1 MASNLTAATAP
12 DAAADAASPAERN
25 RSSDHSMH
33 ILPPLPSPA
42 LIWRRRAFALAALT
56 LLAGCGTNNGDFG
69 EVRGTYLRDDMHDWL
84 GKDIFAGPKTIP
96 SSFKLTDDERALRDL
111 AYPLIEA
118 PYDRQQWYSA
128 FGEYNEVIH
137 DPRTTFNRS
146 EYANRLLKSY
156 YRSSSAQYAK
166 LAEDIRNDITRL
178 PQFFETA
185 ARVLDTDEKR
195 RVSLGYISELS
206 PKERDNALR
215 RIRENAALV
224 LLVQTKLS
232 QRVSA
237 YRYALER
244 LVITT
249 PSALSV
255 DVERSTNQLQAQIA
269 YYRTHSAPTWVRE
282 QSLASNP

>member
-1 MASNLTAATAP
+1 
-12 DAAADAASPAERN
+12 
-25 RSSDHSMH
+25 
-33 ILPPLPSPA
+33 
-42 LIWRRRAFALAALT
+42 
-56 LLAGCGTNNGDFG
+56 
-69 EVRGTYLRDDMHDWL
+69 MHDWL
-84 GKDIFAGPKTIP
+84 SKDVGQKTPP
-96 SSFKLTDDERALRDL
+96 SKFGLTDDERALRDL

-128 FGEYNEVIH
+128 FGEYNVVVH

-156 YRSSSAQYAK
+156 YRSPSAQYSK
-166 LAEDIRNDITRL
+166 LSEDIRNDITRL

-195 RVSLGYISELS
+195 RISLGYISDIS

-215 RIRENAALV
+215 RIRENASLV
-224 LLVQTKLS
+224 SLVQTKLS

-237 YRYALER
+237 YRFALER

-249 PSALSV
+249 PSAQSV
-255 DVERSTNQLQAQIA
+255 DVERSTNQLQSQIA
-269 YYRTHSAPTWVRE
+269 YYHTHPAPTWVRE
-282 QSLASNP
+282 QSLAAAR